1 MREPE
6 VQKKKKKADSSL
18 RFEGLILQH
27 SIHFLAWGKMQ
38 HFCSKVNFCHS
49 LMQKKKKKKKK
60 SNESLV
66 ALSLDQ
72 NCVCFPCLNL
82 KQLHS
87 PKAAGVWVTGQGYLA
102 WLLIMEKVAC

>member
-49 LMQKKKKKKKK
+49 LMQKKKKKKKIK
-60 SNESLV
+60 WEFSRIISGSEL
-66 ALSLDQ
+66 
-72 NCVCFPCLNL
+72 CVFSVP
-82 KQLHS
+82 
-87 PKAAGVWVTGQGYLA
+87 
-102 WLLIMEKVAC
+102 